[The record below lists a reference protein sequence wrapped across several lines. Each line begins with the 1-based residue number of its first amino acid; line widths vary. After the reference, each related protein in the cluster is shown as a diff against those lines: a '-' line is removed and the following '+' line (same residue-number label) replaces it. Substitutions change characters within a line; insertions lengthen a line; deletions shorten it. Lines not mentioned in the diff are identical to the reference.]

1 MGTYLKKKAFPLLAL
16 SVVVVSVSMFF
27 SFGGRE
33 AVSQRFK
40 KRTTMSM
47 IRTLDE
53 TIRLAEKNFYEGVDR
68 EKLYE
73 GAIQGALSALG
84 DPYSFYQS
92 PQEQQYEQETLI
104 RGKFG
109 GLGITI
115 YEDSG
120 LVKIAR
126 PLPNTP
132 AMRAGLHA
140 GDYIVKVEGDPVS
153 IGGTTGVTL
162 NDIVTK
168 IRGEIGTDITITI
181 QRRSVKEPF
190 DVTLTRA
197 EIKISSVEQTIIDG
211 SIGYMRLNRFTGLTD
226 KEFRQAMQKFFPN
239 GKIKD
244 VKSLIL
250 DLRYN
255 PGGLLVSANSVTD
268 AFLSG
273 GLIVSTKGR
282 LAQFNREHL
291 ASSRTICPLNVDV
304 IVLINEYS
312 ASGSEIVA
320 GALKDHKR
328 ALLVG
333 EKTYGKG
340 VVQQRFS
347 LESGGAVSL
356 TISTYYTPND
366 VSINKKGIEPHIK
379 VTPLQL
385 ETDVAQMRQKMRLG
399 RYVNNFVINWIEEE
413 EKSLGSVPKNF
424 SPFVSKM
431 PDLMQQL
438 AENEIELSEELVRL
452 EAERIFNDNVGIYQ
466 LIDRENDRQL
476 QEAILLIQQEKVQ
489 SSIQEYSTNTSQTTD
504 DSQSKL

>member
-1 MGTYLKKKAFPLLAL
+1 MGSYLKKRTVSVVAL
-16 SVVVVSVSMFF
+16 SLVVISASLFF
-27 SFGGRE
+27 GLGGRE

-40 KRTTMSM
+40 NRNTLTM
-47 IRTLDE
+47 IQTLNE
-53 TIRLAEKNFYEGVDR
+53 TVRLAEKNFYEEIDR
-68 EKLYE
+68 EKLYK
-73 GAIQGALSALG
+73 GAIQGALAALG

-92 PQEQQYEQETLI
+92 PQEQKYEQETLI

-115 YEDSG
+115 YEDNS

-140 GDYIVKVEGDPVS
+140 GDYIIKVEGEPVN

-162 NDIVTK
+162 NDVVSK
-168 IRGEIGTDITITI
+168 IRGEINTDITITI
-181 QRRSVKEPF
+181 QRRSVEKPF

-197 EIKISSVEQTIIDG
+197 EIKISSVEQTTIDEE
-211 SIGYMRLNRFTGLTD
+211 IGYIRLNRFTGLTN
-226 KEFRQAMQKFFPN
+226 KEFHEAMQTFFPDDR
-239 GKIKD
+239 IED

-255 PGGLLVSANSVTD
+255 PGGLLISANAVTD

-282 LAQFNREHL
+282 LTQFNREHR
-291 ASSRTICPLNVDV
+291 ATSRTLCPPEVDV

-320 GALKDHKR
+320 GALKDHQR
-328 ALLVG
+328 AVLIG

-347 LESGGAVSL
+347 LENGGAISL

-379 VTPLQL
+379 VEPLQL
-385 ETDVAQMRQKMRLG
+385 KTEVAQMRQKMRLG
-399 RYVNNFVINWIEEE
+399 QYVNKFVLKWIGDE
-413 EKSLGSVPKNF
+413 EKRIGAIPKDFLPFSLKLPG
-424 SPFVSKM
+424 
-431 PDLMQQL
+431 LMQEL
-438 AENEIELSEELVRL
+438 ARNEIQLSEELVKL
-452 EAERIFNDNVGIYQ
+452 EAERIFNANVGIYQ

-476 QEAILLIQQEKVQ
+476 QEAIQLIMAGQVQ
-489 SSIQEYSTNTSQTTD
+489 KTMKESVIKPEPDEGSGF
-504 DSQSKL
+504 KF